1 MENIKIFYTTE
12 HTMSIFTAK
21 PNLKKSLALLA
32 LAPLVLT
39 GCVSTASDGENGE
52 VNLINNG
59 VLTVCTNTPYMPFE
73 YEENGKIVGIDADIA
88 NAIAQRPGRRSTA
101 HLHQL

>member
-1 MENIKIFYTTE
+1 
-12 HTMSIFTAK
+12 MSIFTAK

-59 VLTVCTNTPYMPFE
+59 VLTVCTNTPLHALR
-73 YEENGKIVGIDADIA
+73 I
-88 NAIAQRPGRRSTA
+88 RRKRKNRRYR
-101 HLHQL
+101 

>member
-1 MENIKIFYTTE
+1 
-12 HTMSIFTAK
+12 MSIFTAK

-59 VLTVCTNTPYMPFE
+59 VLTVCTNTPTCPSNTKKTE
-73 YEENGKIVGIDADIA
+73 K
-88 NAIAQRPGRRSTA
+88 S
-101 HLHQL
+101 